1 MLAEL
6 ISLLIAALVVKEK
19 WKGKWDRGRGALI
32 GEPMLLEKVQR
43 LVLAQTKIRL
53 LLNPGE
59 ADHQRLFHAIEAATK
74 RLQSETALETETEAD
89 IETITK
95 LAQAI
100 LKREWQRVK
109 HGT

>member
-1 MLAEL
+1 M
-6 ISLLIAALVVKEK
+6 
-19 WKGKWDRGRGALI
+19 
-32 GEPMLLEKVQR
+32 LEKVQR
-43 LVLAQTKIRL
+43 LVLAQTKIKL
-53 LLNPGE
+53 LLNPTE
-59 ADHQRLFHAIEAATK
+59 ADHQRLFHAIETATK
-74 RLQSETALETETEAD
+74 RLQSEKALESETEAD